1 MDTSRVLV
9 RSATLEAIAWQTV
22 RQSLRDQHKR
32 FLDLSTRVGGESREW
47 YLKRAREAWEALQ
60 ALEKQT

>member
-1 MDTSRVLV
+1 M
-9 RSATLEAIAWQTV
+9 EAIAWQTV